1 MGQKGWGTSH
11 VVQRDGHVGVAR
23 DHRRG
28 TSCPT
33 RQHPCGHLSGV
44 DGVDAE
50 SERHAQVPCGHLCDG
65 SGMVREVAVYSHDVG
80 VEEALRDLGPLPF
93 GIAIGQDLH
102 VQFVAVGE
110 RGANLSGGQRQR
122 VAIARAILRDS
133 QIIILDEPTSALDAA
148 SEQLLMEALS
158 NLPAGR
164 TTLVIAHR
172 LSTVRQADKI
182 LVIEAGALIESGSH
196 DELIRRGGLYSRLS
210 SFQTARKAEVAT
222 YPAFPPPIAS

>member
-1 MGQKGWGTSH
+1 M
-11 VVQRDGHVGVAR
+11 
-23 DHRRG
+23 
-28 TSCPT
+28 
-33 RQHPCGHLSGV
+33 
-44 DGVDAE
+44 
-50 SERHAQVPCGHLCDG
+50 
-65 SGMVREVAVYSHDVG
+65 
-80 VEEALRDLGPLPF
+80 
-93 GIAIGQDLH
+93 
-102 VQFVAVGE
+102 
-110 RGANLSGGQRQR
+110 
-122 VAIARAILRDS
+122 AIARAILRDS
-133 QIIILDEPTSALDAA
+133 RIIILDEPTSALDAA

-210 SFQTARKAEVAT
+210 SFQSARKAEAAT